1 MARKTRKRGRRRARP
16 NRWRRLVFALVWRS
30 VAVAVVLLCLLIL
43 PWRWIPPPTTA
54 YMLQARAD
62 APGGRVVQRWVPWE
76 QISPHVALAVLAAE
90 DQRFPTHGGFDWQ
103 AIGDAIQDESG
114 RLRGA
119 STLSQ
124 QLAKNLYLWPERSWL
139 RKALEASLTVL
150 LEWTWPKQRILEVY
164 LNVVEFGPGVFGV
177 EAAANRHFGTSA
189 ARLKPHQAALLA
201 AVLPSPK
208 KLSAGAPSAYV
219 RERARHIESAAR
231 KLGGTAFLKRITSPE
246 G

>member
-1 MARKTRKRGRRRARP
+1 M
-16 NRWRRLVFALVWRS
+16 V
-30 VAVAVVLLCLLIL
+30 VAVVLLSLLIL